1 MKDKRFLIASTGFV
15 PYLTDFP
22 YMELAFRLAKSIHA
36 AGGQVRM
43 FMPKFGVINERKLQ
57 LHEVIRLSGINIVV
71 DDEDIPLTIKVSS
84 IPKER
89 MQVYFI
95 DSLEW
100 FHGKM
105 FLLNEE
111 GRLRDD
117 LTDFMIFF
125 AKSVVETAKK
135 LNWNA
140 DYIINM
146 GWFTSLLPLYL
157 KTYYKD
163 EPLFSHTQTMHILV
177 NDLKFD
183 GTLPGQLEKKLE
195 FDDILPEEYGV
206 YLPPD
211 YAHLFDG
218 ASHYADYLMM
228 GEDEPDDVIR
238 NIYNKHHKIKG
249 KITRSLLE
257 ENPRIFAEILK
268 QFQTLDQ

>member
-36 AGGQVRM
+36 GGGQVRM
-43 FMPKFGVINERKLQ
+43 FMPKFGIINERKLQ

-105 FLLNEE
+105 FLRNEE
-111 GRLRDD
+111 GKLRDD
-117 LTDFMIFF
+117 ISDFMIFF

-140 DYIINM
+140 DYIINL
-146 GWFTSLLPLYL
+146 GWFTSMLPLYL

-163 EPLFSHTQTMHILV
+163 EPLFSHTELMHILV
-177 NDLKFD
+177 NDDKFE
-183 GTLPGQLEKKLE
+183 GELPGHIEKKWQ
-195 FDDILPEEYGV
+195 FDDILKEEYEK
-206 YLPPD
+206 YLPAD
-211 YAHLFDG
+211 YEHLFDG
-218 ASHYADYLMM
+218 ASYYADYLMM
-228 GEDEPDDVIR
+228 GEEEPDDVIR
-238 NIYNKHHKIKG
+238 KIFNKHNKTKG
-249 KITRSLLE
+249 KITLPLLE
-257 ENPRIFAEILK
+257 ENPRIFVEILK
-268 QFQTLDQ
+268 QFQTLEE